1 MKLSILC
8 SVAILG
14 LVSVKGTAQGKP
26 RASNLKAAT
35 STGSSAS
42 KPAMTPEIHHNTH
55 TGEQVFQA
63 NCARCH
69 MAPATLP
76 PKVTGTVI
84 MHMRV
89 RGRLSEQDEKLLLRY
104 LAP

>member
-1 MKLSILC
+1 MKLSLLYFVVIMSLL
-8 SVAILG
+8 SA
-14 LVSVKGTAQGKP
+14 KGTAQGKP

-42 KPAMTPEIHHNTH
+42 KPAMPSEILHNTH

-84 MHMRV
+84 LHMRV
-89 RGRLSEQDEKLLLRY
+89 RARLSEQDEKLLLRY